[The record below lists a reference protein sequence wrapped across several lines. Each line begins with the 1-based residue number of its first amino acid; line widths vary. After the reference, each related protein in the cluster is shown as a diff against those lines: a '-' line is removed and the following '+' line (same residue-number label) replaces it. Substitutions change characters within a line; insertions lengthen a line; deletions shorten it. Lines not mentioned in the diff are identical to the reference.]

1 MAGYNTEEG
10 VDEGG
15 HVKWLD
21 TIRRRVWMRADM

>member
-10 VDEGG
+10 VDESG

-21 TIRRRVWMRADM
+21 TIRRKVWMRVDM